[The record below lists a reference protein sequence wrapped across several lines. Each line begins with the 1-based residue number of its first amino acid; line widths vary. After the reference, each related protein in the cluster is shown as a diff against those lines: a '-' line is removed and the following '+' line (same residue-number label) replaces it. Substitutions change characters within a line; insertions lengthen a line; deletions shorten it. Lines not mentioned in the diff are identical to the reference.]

1 MKKIIRL
8 NESDLIKL
16 IKNILIEGELENYEL
31 SSQQYMDLLKRVN
44 NVAHGI
50 PMLPQFKGKR
60 IVVNG
65 SLDLS
70 KKPITSLG
78 NIIVNGNLDI
88 SNTNIKSLEG
98 VEVKGH
104 TRYWNTPYEEVQKR
118 IARQRLYNEAEER
131 REENVWNLN
140 DTDTEGEMANAAF
153 QYAVSEGLIESLDD
167 DDKQEL
173 IDLKNRMSE
182 LESRMEAEDDEDL
195 YDELSQEFDEAQEAI
210 DVLSK
215 YLDVYDLVPTG
226 RHYDLHMFESLEE
239 QFTISVGTID
249 EADESV
255 KDYYDDWIDNP
266 EHYLST
272 DQLEYHIDGDQVAED
287 WEDAIRNWIYE
298 SPESYNIDKEL
309 SRDQEEE
316 IWLLEM
322 EKWVYE
328 NEGVRAPIYE
338 PTREDGGIFDFT
350 DEEDNRFKYKKE
362 GNNWVLYKND
372 QVVSPRQI
380 YDDEDTQENEDDRD
394 NRISDIESEIED
406 IKDNPDGDLDDDS
419 VESYVEDKKY
429 EISRD
434 PVDFLKN
441 EMGFDSSDIIKYVD
455 KDDLLRTL
463 INDSDYGET
472 LNGYD
477 NTYDEIT
484 INGTEYVVMRTD

>member
-8 NESDLIKL
+8 SESNLIKL
-16 IKNILIEGELENYEL
+16 IKNIITEDESENYEL
-31 SSQQYMDLLKRVN
+31 SPEQYMDLLKRVN
-44 NVAHGI
+44 NIAHAI
-50 PMLPQFKGKR
+50 PKLPQFKGKR

-78 NIIVNGNLDI
+78 NIIVNGSLDI
-88 SNTNIKSLEG
+88 SYTNVKSLEG
-98 VEVKGH
+98 VEAAGYV
-104 TRYWNTPYEEVQKR
+104 RSWNTPYEEVQKR
-118 IARQRLYNEAEER
+118 IARQKLYNEAEER

-153 QYAVSEGLIESLDD
+153 QYAVSEGLLKDLDD
-167 DDKQEL
+167 DEKQEL
-173 IDLKNRMSE
+173 IDLKNRISE

-195 YDELSQEFDEAQEAI
+195 YDELSSDLDEAQERM
-210 DVLSK
+210 DELSG
-215 YLDVYDLVPTG
+215 YADVYDLVPTG
-226 RHYDLHMFESLEE
+226 RHYDLHTFESLEE
-239 QFTISVGTID
+239 QFTISVGTIG

-255 KDYYDDWIDNP
+255 KDYYDDWIDQP

-298 SPESYNIDKEL
+298 DPESYNIEKEL

-338 PTREDGGIFDFT
+338 PTKEDGDIFDFT

-372 QVVSPRQI
+372 QVVSPRKI

-429 EISRD
+429 QISRN

-455 KDDLLRTL
+455 KDDLLNTL
-463 INDSDYGET
+463 ISDSDYGET

-477 NTYDEIT
+477 GTYDEIT
-484 INGTEYVVMRTD
+484 INATDYIVMRTD